1 MELVQPQG
9 GDATSG
15 ATRIAGASVAR
26 RRRSDARAPLG
37 VDGGSATRTTVD
49 GARTADVE
57 WRAVSTPAPITV
69 IEAPEASRDET
80 LPRARSE
87 LANRVVNVVL
97 AVVALLV
104 LSPLL
109 LVVALVVRLTSPGP
123 VLYTQTRVGLDR
135 RWNRARAMFD
145 RRTEDLG
152 GQVFTIFKFRSM
164 YVDAE
169 RDRGAV
175 WATKNDERVTPVGR
189 VLRDLRIDEIPQLFN
204 VIRGEMNIVGPR
216 PERPSIVKQLR
227 VNIAEYPQRHRAKP
241 GITGWAQVNH
251 SYDSCIDDVRTK
263 VRYDLEYLRTQSL
276 WVDLKIMV
284 LTVPVMIK
292 RQKGW

>member
-9 GDATSG
+9 GESVSAPG
-15 ATRIAGASVAR
+15 RIVTTGTAR
-26 RRRSDARAPLG
+26 RRRSDAVTPLG
-37 VDGGSATRTTVD
+37 GDGATRTTAD
-49 GARTADVE
+49 GARVADVE
-57 WRAVSTPAPITV
+57 WRPATTTAPAVEP
-69 IEAPEASRDET
+69 PET
-80 LPRARSE
+80 MPRARSE
-87 LANRVVNVVL
+87 LANRVVNVVISVIALIVL
-97 AVVALLV
+97 APLFVLVAIAFK
-104 LSPLL
+104 LS
-109 LVVALVVRLTSPGP
+109 SPGP

-135 RWNRARAMFD
+135 RWTRARAMFD

-152 GQVFTIFKFRSM
+152 GQVFTIYKFRSM

-175 WATKNDERVTPVGR
+175 WATKNDTRVTPVGR
-189 VLRDLRIDEIPQLFN
+189 VLRQLRIDELPQLIN

-227 VNIAEYPQRHRAKP
+227 VDIAEYPQRHRAKP
-241 GITGWAQVNH
+241 GITGWAQINH
-251 SYDSCIDDVRTK
+251 SYDSCLDDVRTK

-284 LTVPVMIK
+284 RTVPVMLGK
-292 RQKGW
+292 RGGW